1 MAQLITILWRDI
13 PAQVTAREGRRKV
26 SIQLDD
32 RFQIAIDKAAVLAG
46 KRTTDEYLGEWHRTT
61 VDCGDDLQAEADTA
75 AVSLEAEFTEQVLSA
90 FVGRG
95 GFRHDDKSESGT
107 P

>member
-1 MAQLITILWRDI
+1 VAQLITILWRDI

-32 RFQIAIDKAAVLAG
+32 RFQVAIDKAAVLAG

-61 VDCGDDLQAEADTA
+61 VDCGDDLQGAADSA
-75 AVSLEAEFTEQVLSA
+75 AATLEAEFTDQVLSA
-90 FVGRG
+90 YVGRG
-95 GFRHDDKSESGT
+95 GFQHDGKIESETS
-107 P
+107 